1 MLLVG
6 QNEDEKEKKTDKKWC
21 RHIWHFL
28 MSPTAD
34 CSVFFGGKCDNGDD
48 TTEHSPV
55 GGGVVGETVNQN
67 NLNNMICLP
76 SLHLDYCY

>member
-1 MLLVG
+1 
-6 QNEDEKEKKTDKKWC
+6 
-21 RHIWHFL
+21 